1 MVAAYPGHH
10 VRLVRHASFSVTAL
24 VSGFVAGLILPAMSA
39 NTNSP
44 APPRTELATFG
55 GGCFWCVEAL
65 FETLPGVRAVT
76 SGYAGGK
83 IANPTYKQVC
93 TGNTGHAEVVQV
105 EFDPARITYEKLLAA
120 FWDAHDPTTPN
131 RQGNDVGTQY
141 RSIILYHGEA
151 QRLAAEKSRQA
162 AGWKFPRPIVTEL
175 APATQFYPA
184 EEDHQDFFRRNPN
197 QAYCAAV
204 VRPKLE
210 KFKKQHPGR

>member
-1 MVAAYPGHH
+1 M
-10 VRLVRHASFSVTAL
+10 
-24 VSGFVAGLILPAMSA
+24 
-39 NTNSP
+39 
-44 APPRTELATFG
+44 
-55 GGCFWCVEAL
+55 EAL